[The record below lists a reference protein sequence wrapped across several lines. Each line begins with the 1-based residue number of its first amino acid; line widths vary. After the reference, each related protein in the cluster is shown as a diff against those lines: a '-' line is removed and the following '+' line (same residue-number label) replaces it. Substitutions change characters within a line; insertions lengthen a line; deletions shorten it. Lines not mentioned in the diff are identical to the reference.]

1 MNNFLENYGKTISIK
16 TISFDCLDFIYE
28 INECPLTYCI
38 NKEVMSLYE

>member
-1 MNNFLENYGKTISIK
+1 MSNFLENYGKAISIK